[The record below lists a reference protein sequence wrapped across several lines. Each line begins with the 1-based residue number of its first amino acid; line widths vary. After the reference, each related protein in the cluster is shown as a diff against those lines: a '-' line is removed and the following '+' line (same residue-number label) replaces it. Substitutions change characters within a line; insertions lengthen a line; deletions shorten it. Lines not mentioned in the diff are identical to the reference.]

1 MKDQERT
8 AIEPSRVTTP
18 WIADAPRPITCLT
31 AYDFTMAALLDRAG
45 IDIVLV
51 GDSLASIV
59 QGKATTLPVTMDQ
72 MTYHCACVAAG
83 VKRALVVGDM
93 PFLSY
98 QISPEDAV
106 RNAGRLVQEGGVGA
120 VKLEGGTVVAD
131 AIQAIIRAEIP
142 VMGHVGLTPQSVHR
156 MGGYRVQGKGMSGD
170 KNLRSRT
177 GQQIVDDAIAVEK
190 AGAFCVVV
198 EGVPAELG
206 AEITAALTIPTI
218 GIGAGSGCR
227 GQILVTHDMLG
238 LSTREIPK
246 FVKPFGAVGDAVIQS
261 VQAYIL
267 EVHSRQFPGQE
278 YSYSKADSSRRLPYD
293 VI

>member
-1 MKDQERT
+1 MNDQERT
-8 AIEPSRVTTP
+8 VIEPSRITTP

-31 AYDFTMAALLDRAG
+31 AYDYTMAALLDRAG
-45 IDIVLV
+45 VDIILV
-51 GDSLASIV
+51 GDSLASVV
-59 QGKATTLPVTMDQ
+59 QGKTTTLPVTMDQ

-120 VKLEGGTVVAD
+120 VKLEGGAVVAD
-131 AIQAIIRAEIP
+131 AIKAIVRAEIP

-156 MGGYRVQGKGMSGD
+156 MGGYRVQGKGISGD

-177 GQQIVDDAIAVEK
+177 SQQIIDDAIAVEK
-190 AGAFCVVV
+190 AGAFCIVV
-198 EGVPAELG
+198 EGVPTDLG
-206 AEITAALTIPTI
+206 SEITAALTIPTI
-218 GIGAGSGCR
+218 GIGAGNDCR

-246 FVKPFGAVGDAVIQS
+246 FVKPFGAVGDAVVKS
-261 VQAYIL
+261 VQAYIS
-267 EVHSRQFPGQE
+267 EVHSHQFPGQE
-278 YSYSKADSSRRLPYD
+278 HSYSKADSSRRLPYD